1 MSKLEI
7 DTDDYLCLIGQL
19 EKGGL
24 LTLNLKYFSLNKL
37 RTLSVETDSRSIVL
51 DILNSKI
58 TYYSGN
64 TVKEVNSDYLFSSTY
79 EDQHKAILEGD
90 HSNICSLDEGLRVME
105 VINSVQLASQK

>member
-1 MSKLEI
+1 M
-7 DTDDYLCLIGQL
+7 IGQL

-24 LTLNLKYFSLNKL
+24 VTLNLKYYSLNKV
-37 RTLSVETDSRSIVL
+37 RSLSVETDSRSIVL

-64 TVKEVNSDYLFSSTY
+64 TVEVIESDYLFSSTY
-79 EDQHKAILEGD
+79 EDQHKAILKSD
-90 HSNICSLDEGLRVME
+90 FSNICSLDEGLRVME